1 MFCYCQ
7 LKSFMKK
14 KTKSLREGLE
24 LTVLLGNF
32 SDLSKEKYE
41 NTLMH
46 CFLQT
51 YKANMITHYIIIS
64 GRVSFDHHI
73 FRNLM

>member
-7 LKSFMKK
+7 LKSFMKKK

-46 CFLQT
+46 CF
-51 YKANMITHYIIIS
+51 
-64 GRVSFDHHI
+64 F
-73 FRNLM
+73 